1 VTNTL
6 AYDRN
11 GFIATVKSF
20 ISQAAEDKIFY
31 RMFLCV
37 GGFFQPNIIK
47 LFSLVIYECSQ

>member
-1 VTNTL
+1 MTNTL